1 MIPKVKHPITTLTVP
16 SNGKK
21 ISVRP
26 MLVKEEKLLLMAK
39 ERKQVGE
46 VLAAIKQVV
55 GNCIIDKN
63 FDIDKISIFD
73 LEYLFLQLRAISVS
87 NVVKVSYEDPED
99 NKTYDFDID
108 LQKIEVIMPKDS
120 NNKINLGENTWAY
133 MKWPEASTYTDTSIL
148 ELEPTQIQD
157 EMTFR
162 HIDKIVVSEGSKEK
176 VWNATASNYDEIEE
190 FMNDLPLNAYAEI
203 QKFINN
209 APVMKH
215 VIKYKNSKGTERE
228 IVLSSLTDFFTFV

>member
-39 ERKQVGE
+39 ESKQVGE

-108 LQKIEVIMPKDS
+108 LQKIEVIIDRK
-120 NNKINLGENTWAY
+120 
-133 MKWPEASTYTDTSIL
+133 ST
-148 ELEPTQIQD
+148 
-157 EMTFR
+157 R
-162 HIDKIVVSEGSKEK
+162 
-176 VWNATASNYDEIEE
+176 
-190 FMNDLPLNAYAEI
+190 LN
-203 QKFINN
+203 
-209 APVMKH
+209 
-215 VIKYKNSKGTERE
+215 
-228 IVLSSLTDFFTFV
+228 SSH